1 MKAQLKEFEGFR
13 SGYKNQTGARTW
25 VNTWAMDI
33 WPKELESN
41 HDLTGNMFPPCL
53 VIKTSLIE
61 GQLFK

>member
-41 HDLTGNMFPPCL
+41 HDLTGNMFPPFFGKDNPDRRA
-53 VIKTSLIE
+53 VV
-61 GQLFK
+61 